1 MNGYRDY
8 HDEPLPHGAKVS
20 FSHEF
25 RTPWYLNHKTSSTE
39 GRKNSAVGSTE
50 DRIIDIVVNKLGVE
64 KSKIKKDSC
73 LDNDLSAD
81 SLDQIEI
88 ILKIENEFDI
98 YMPDGECENIKT
110 IDDLV
115 KLVEYKLSVK

>member
-50 DRIIDIVVNKLGVE
+50 DRIIDIIVNKLGVE
-64 KSKIKKDSC
+64 KSKIKKDSR
-73 LDNDLSAD
+73 LDYDLGTD
-81 SLDQIEI
+81 SFDQVEI
-88 ILKIENEFDI
+88 ILRMEKEFDI
-98 YMPDGECENIKT
+98 HIPDEECENIKT
-110 IDDLV
+110 IDDLI
-115 KLVEYKLSVK
+115 KLVE